1 MKSVWFFLSKLIWEP
16 EEVDSSEF
24 YIHDQNVNAGAP
36 PQLNS
41 DFRSNLSVI
50 FIVSIIDGL
59 FSLSHVNNG
68 DRCASAFPRT
78 K

>member
-1 MKSVWFFLSKLIWEP
+1 MKSVWVFLSKLIWEP

-36 PQLNS
+36 PQLSS

-59 FSLSHVNNG
+59 FSLSRVNNG